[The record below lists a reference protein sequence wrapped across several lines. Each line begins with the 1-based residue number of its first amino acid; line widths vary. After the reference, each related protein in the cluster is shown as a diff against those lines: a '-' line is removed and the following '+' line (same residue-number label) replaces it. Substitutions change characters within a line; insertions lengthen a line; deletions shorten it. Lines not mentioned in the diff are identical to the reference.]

1 MVPLFND
8 IKMNKKEKNTILD
21 RYLKGTY
28 SLNDYLKLGKWFK
41 NDSDFNEIKSLV
53 EEKWEN
59 YDNDSSEEIGSD
71 VFDKISSSILLK
83 KDSKKLFVNL
93 FIKVAAA
100 LVIGLLA
107 GYFVSYLQNEAAEQI
122 YITSRAPI
130 GSISET
136 MLPDGTLIVLNA
148 GSELGYSVGKNNK
161 VNEVSLN
168 GEAWFDVHHNPKRTF
183 VVKTPFY
190 NVNVTGTQFNVKA
203 YEEDENVATTLVKGR
218 VVITS
223 GDNLALAASQELKPG
238 EQFSYN
244 KMSKSGTLREVSTRP
259 YTAWKDNKLIFLNMD
274 LKELIV
280 VLERKFGVDIEVQN
294 KEILDLH
301 YTGTIKNES
310 ILEIMDLIAL
320 TLPIKYEI
328 INQKIEIT
336 LTK

>member
-1 MVPLFND
+1 
-8 IKMNKKEKNTILD
+8 MNKKDKNTILD

-41 NDSDFNEIKSLV
+41 NDSDFEEVRLLV

-59 YDNDSSEEIGSD
+59 YDNDSSEQLGSE

-83 KDSKKLFVNL
+83 KESKKLFINL

-107 GYFVSYLQNEAAEQI
+107 GYFVSYLQKEADEPV
-122 YITSRAPI
+122 YFTSRAPR

-136 MLPDGTLIVLNA
+136 ILPDGTLIVLNA
-148 GSELGYSVGKNNK
+148 GSKLEYSLGKNNQ

-168 GEAWFDVHHNPKRTF
+168 GEAWFDVHHNPNRTF

-190 NVNVTGTQFNVKA
+190 NVNVTGTRFNVKA
-203 YEEDENVATTLVKGR
+203 YDDDEEIATTLVEGR
-218 VVITS
+218 VIINS
-223 GDNLALAASQELKPG
+223 GDSVLLASSQELKPD

-244 KMSKSGTLREVSTRP
+244 KLNRSGTLREVNTKVF
-259 YTAWKDNKLIFLNMD
+259 TAWKDNKLIFLNMD
-274 LKELIV
+274 LKDLIV
-280 VLERKFGVDIEVQN
+280 LLERKFGVDIEVDNQ
-294 KEILDLH
+294 EILDLH

-310 ILEIMDLIAL
+310 VLEVLDLIAL
-320 TLPIKYEI
+320 TLPIEYEI
-328 INQKIEIT
+328 IGQKIEIK

>member
-1 MVPLFND
+1 MIF
-8 IKMNKKEKNTILD
+8 KMNKKEKNTILD

-41 NDSDFNEIKSLV
+41 NDSDFKDVRLLV

-59 YDNDSSEEIGSD
+59 YDNDSSEKIGSE
-71 VFDKISSSILLK
+71 VFDKISSRILLK
-83 KDSKKLFVNL
+83 KESKKPFINL

-107 GYFVSYLQNEAAEQI
+107 GYFVSYLQKEAVEQV
-122 YITSRAPI
+122 YFTSRAPK

-148 GSELGYSVGKNNK
+148 GSKLEYSLGKNNQ
-161 VNEVSLN
+161 VNEVSIN
-168 GEAWFDVHHNPKRTF
+168 GEAWFDVHHNPNRTF

-203 YEEDENVATTLVKGR
+203 YDEDEDIATTLVKGR

-223 GDNLALAASQELKPG
+223 GDNVALASSQELKPG
-238 EQFSYN
+238 EQFAYN
-244 KMSKSGTLREVSTRP
+244 KISKTGTMREVSTKA

-274 LKELIV
+274 LKELIL
-280 VLERKFGVDIEVQN
+280 VLERKFGVEIEVQN

-328 INQKIEIT
+328 IGQKIEIT